1 MENFWQAHDYILQT
15 YLDEG
20 NHVTAAEVRTYCED
34 VLQLEMTQF
43 DADIADPYTYSYLS
57 WDKAQGQAAGVTGTP
72 SVFVC
77 GEKISWG
84 DLESVIDGYLN

>member
-1 MENFWQAHDYILQT
+1 
-15 YLDEG
+15 
-20 NHVTAAEVRTYCED
+20 
-34 VLQLEMTQF
+34 MTQF